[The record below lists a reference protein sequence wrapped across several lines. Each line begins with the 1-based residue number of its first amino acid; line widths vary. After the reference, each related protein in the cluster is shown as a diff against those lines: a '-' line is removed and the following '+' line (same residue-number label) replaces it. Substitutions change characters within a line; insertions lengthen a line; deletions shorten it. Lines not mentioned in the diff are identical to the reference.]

1 MNVNYLSVTASEGSG
16 SHYGEELI
24 TNGGFDTDT
33 AWTKANGSTIDGDE
47 AIFNTAV
54 NYANLLYQPCTLVNG
69 KTYKVDFTITSYT
82 SGSIRFVIG
91 TKDDGTTNGISYS
104 ANNTYSVEFTIN
116 DVSFTQQFT
125 FISWDSGAV
134 MHIDNV
140 SVKEVL

>member
-1 MNVNYLSVTASEGSG
+1 MAEWPAGSP
-16 SHYGEELI
+16 YGEELI
-24 TNGGFDTDT
+24 TNGEFNTDT
-33 AWTKANGSTIDGDE
+33 AWTKFNGSTISGGE
-47 AIFNTAV
+47 AIFNTAT
-54 NYANLLYQPCTLVNG
+54 NYGHLIYQPCTLVNG

-82 SGSIRFVIG
+82 SGSIRFIMG
-91 TKDDGTTNGISYS
+91 TKDDGTSNGISYN

-116 DVSFTQQFT
+116 DVSFTQQFS